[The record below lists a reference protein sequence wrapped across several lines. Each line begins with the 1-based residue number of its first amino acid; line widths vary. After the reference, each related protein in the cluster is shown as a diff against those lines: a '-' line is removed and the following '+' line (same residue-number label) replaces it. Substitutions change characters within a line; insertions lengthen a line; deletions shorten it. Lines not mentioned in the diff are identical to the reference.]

1 MKVLLFTD
9 FSKRI
14 NSTKRPDDT
23 TALEKDLVIKADFGF
38 ENQNQSTKCS
48 MTNPSFFLGDINSYT
63 YMKAWDMYY
72 FIDSIEFD
80 INGAQYITCSLDVL
94 ATWKAQILQHN
105 AFVVYS
111 SSDYS
116 PLLLDTRI
124 PKLDSVREY
133 VSEPY
138 NTIFS
143 DDPDNMYDLLW
154 VSGEDG
160 VRCYSCN
167 ADTVVAGLYS
177 QASQSLIDNLCES
190 WSDAQSCILY
200 CRTYCLDNEPGSVV
214 GNVIIGK
221 VDTEVQG
228 VKVNNRELCKQSID
242 NIHILV
248 GGSYTDFRRYEFTT
262 MSLYLP
268 YVGTVAL
275 NVSDFVDTP
284 TSQGH
289 VNIDY
294 VCFLGSGTIVYK
306 VYNDDG
312 KVIGTYNGV
321 AGRAK
326 PISIVSPFNG
336 LGVLTS
342 GGTALGA
349 SAAALATSS
358 PVGMVAGIGAAIAG
372 VAGMFSAIE
381 EQSVSNVG
389 SCDGSASE
397 LLTSSITLTVK
408 EYASRIEPSNL
419 NELAGRPCHK
429 VRSLTGLTGYVQT
442 AGFSANVK
450 ATQGVIE
457 EINRLMDSGVYI
469 E

>member
-1 MKVLLFTD
+1 M
-9 FSKRI
+9 
-14 NSTKRPDDT
+14 NSTKRPDDS
-23 TALEKDLVIKADFGF
+23 TALEKDLVIKANFGF

-48 MTNPSFFLGDINSYT
+48 KINPSFFMGDINTYT
-63 YMKAWDMYY
+63 YIKAWNMYY

-80 INGAQYITCSLDVL
+80 INGAQYITCTLDVL
-94 ATWKAQILQHN
+94 ATWKDQILAHS

-116 PLLLDTRI
+116 PLLVDTRI
-124 PKLDSVREY
+124 PRLNSVREY
-133 VSEPY
+133 VSEQY
-138 NTIFS
+138 NTPFS
-143 DDPDNMYDLLW
+143 DDIDNKYDLLW
-154 VSGEDG
+154 ISGQNG
-160 VRCYSCN
+160 VKCYSCN
-167 ADTVVAGLYS
+167 ADTVIAGLYD
-177 QASQSLIDNLCES
+177 QATQSLIDNLCES

-200 CRTYCLDNEPGSVV
+200 CRTYCLDADPGSYVENIV
-214 GNVIIGK
+214 IGK
-221 VDTEVQG
+221 VDTGVQG
-228 VKVNNRELCKQSID
+228 VLVNDKQLCLRSSD

-262 MSLYLP
+262 MTLYLP

-289 VNIDY
+289 VNVDY

-326 PISIVSPFNG
+326 PVSIVSPFNG
-336 LGVLTS
+336 LGVITS
-342 GGTALGA
+342 GGTALGGA
-349 SAAALATSS
+349 AAAALATG

-372 VAGMFSAIE
+372 VAGMFSALE

-397 LLTSSITLTVK
+397 LLTASISLTVK
-408 EYASRIEPSNL
+408 EYASRIEPDNL
-419 NELAGRPCHK
+419 TELAGRPCHK
-429 VRSLTGLTGYVQT
+429 VRSLTGLSGYVQT
-442 AGFSANVK
+442 AGFSADIDTLQN
-450 ATQGVIE
+450 VIE
-457 EINRLMDSGVYI
+457 EINTLMDSGVYI